1 MYNDPSAKDLLAQY
15 PRQYAEGGQV
25 NPVPQFSAPV
35 VPKAR
40 TQLNEFTPGLSA
52 SQLYARDRAA
62 QDALLTSSY
71 NQTGAK
77 PLSNSEYRAL
87 QQKMR
92 SGELN
97 AANIQNDLITPV
109 YQYRVAKAYAAIGRT
124 GPIVP
129 MSEINAP
136 GATAETYKGVDKEG
150 YDYWLNKLKSGE
162 ISGKDFQNAFL
173 TSASQAPTGANAK
186 LQLDATNK
194 ARAALGLKA
203 ITEKELPGYQA
214 PPATKQPWNAGY
226 NTGSLNNMVGQPWQ
240 TTLNLIKPL
249 TAPATPTPTVVGN
262 VTNPGQNNYTLKAV
276 EFGAA
281 GNTPTQLFNEGG
293 DVKKYDEPDR
303 QSGMS
308 DEDREKLAMMIEQRA
323 LQSARVDAGPMQ
335 LSAIPSS
342 RQEGRYDVRAEGDL
356 YGVRPYADYDVKE
369 ERLRELGVKHRGQSD
384 LGDYELQYAMDP
396 ETKQARVVG
405 AIRKQLSPTSSIS
418 AQGMYMPNDYK
429 DAYNVGVNYRK
440 EFAEGGDV
448 KK

>member
-15 PRQYAEGGQV
+15 PRQYAEGGEIGI
-25 NPVPQFSAPV
+25 NPPVAPSFSAPV

-40 TQLNEFTPGLSA
+40 VQLNEFTPGLSA

-97 AANIQNDLITPV
+97 AANIQNDLINPV
-109 YQYRVAKAYAAIGRT
+109 YQDRVAKAYAAIGRT

-136 GATAETYKGVDKEG
+136 GATADTYKNVDKEG
-150 YDYWLNKLKSGE
+150 YDYWLNKLKTGE

-203 ITEKELPGYQA
+203 LTEQDLTGYQA
-214 PPATKQPWNAGY
+214 PKVT
-226 NTGSLNNMVGQPWQ
+226 TGFTNPMFTQPWQ
-240 TTLNLIKPL
+240 NTLNLNLNKAPV
-249 TAPATPTPTVVGN
+249 APATPTVSGN
-262 VTNPGQNNYTLKAV
+262 VTNPGQNNYTLKPV
-276 EFGAA
+276 EFNSA
-281 GNTPTQLFNEGG
+281 GTDQAQLFNEGG

-308 DEDREKLAMMIEQRA
+308 EEDKARLAMMIEQRA

-369 ERLRELGVKHRGQSD
+369 EKLRELGVKHRGQSS

-418 AQGMYMPNDYK
+418 AHGMYMPNDYK

-440 EFAEGGDV
+440 EFAKGGDV